1 MKNESKSIKKRESQ
15 LVKMVILNL
24 MTKKK
29 VSLNSTTIAKHVAHK
44 FTDKKIIK
52 RPFNRNG
59 LSKRYNSANV
69 MFLIRDG
76 CCVVIHALEY

>member
-29 VSLNSTTIAKHVAHK
+29 VS
-44 FTDKKIIK
+44 
-52 RPFNRNG
+52 
-59 LSKRYNSANV
+59 
-69 MFLIRDG
+69 
-76 CCVVIHALEY
+76 